1 MTTPATSS
9 PGATSPGATSPG
21 RLTGKRIGI
30 LMENDFVEEEIS
42 YYRRRFAEE
51 GADVRLLTRLWG
63 QPSLTFTGH
72 EQGAPI
78 TVTEDLE
85 ALDYTELPRFSALV
99 VPSGQVS
106 DRLRYSEDV
115 ERPAPAV
122 DLMRRAFRLPN
133 LVKAFSCHGLLLVS
147 AAPELVRG
155 REVTCHNNL
164 VGDVRNMGAV
174 YTNQDVVI
182 DADLVTTRTVAEC
195 HLLARSVIDQLDPPA
210 VGKGRHARLEP
221 ALTAAASGG
230 AS

>member
-1 MTTPATSS
+1 MTTAPS
-9 PGATSPGATSPG
+9 PSPG
-21 RLTGKRIGI
+21 RLTGKRIGL
-30 LMENDFVEEEIS
+30 LMESDFVEEEIS
-42 YYRRRFAEE
+42 YYQRRFAEE
-51 GADVRLLTRLWG
+51 GAEVLLLTRLWG

-72 EQGAPI
+72 EQRAPV

-85 ALDYTELPRFSALV
+85 QLDYTALSRFSALV

-115 ERPAPAV
+115 AEPAPAV
-122 DLMRRAFRLPN
+122 ELMRRAFRLPN
-133 LVKAFSCHGLLLVS
+133 LVKAFSCHGLLLVT

-182 DADLVTTRTVAEC
+182 DNDLVTTRTVDEC
-195 HLLARSVIDQLDPPA
+195 HLLARSVIDMLDPA
-210 VGKGRHARLEP
+210 
-221 ALTAAASGG
+221 TADGAAPSLASTGG